1 MSVSHGPEMAA
12 TARIKQNS
20 IQVSWAVLACVI
32 VYLLLL
38 FTGIIPE
45 PPHEAPAA
53 ETAAAVETVHVAAYV
68 PPVWAVLPFV
78 ALLLCIAILPLIKQT
93 EHWWESNR
101 NRFLVAAGLALVTIL
116 YYFLM
121 HPGGVPDHFLEGPS
135 SHPGWN
141 TVTTVF
147 GNAVFGEYIPFI
159 VLLFSLYVISGG
171 ISLRGDLPAHPL
183 VNCVFLASGTLMA
196 SFIGTTGSAM
206 VFIRPLLATNAERKY
221 KVHTVLFFIFMVCNT
236 GGLLLPIGDLPL
248 FLGYLRGVPFTWTLK
263 LWPYFLGVNV
273 ALLVVY
279 YVWDRIM
286 YSREAIVSIV
296 RDEAQVRPLKLSGKI
311 NFPLILGVV
320 LSVALLV
327 PGKPFPGTSIEVP
340 LFFREMV
347 MLVLVAI
354 SLRVTEPGARF
365 WNHFD
370 YHAILEVAALF
381 FGIFICMQVPIE
393 ILHAKGASLG
403 LGSPRAFFWATGF
416 LSSFLDNAPTYVV
429 FFETAVGLPATGGA
443 AVLAL
448 VGHRDILEAFLV
460 AISLGA
466 VFMGSNTYIGNG
478 PNFMVKSIAEQ
489 SGIKMPS
496 FFGYMAYSLLILV
509 PIWFGLSLF
518 L

>member
-1 MSVSHGPEMAA
+1 MSESHGSEIAA
-12 TARIKQNS
+12 TARIRKNS
-20 IQVSWAVLACVI
+20 IQVSWVVLACI
-32 VYLLLL
+32 LVYLLLL
-38 FTGIIPE
+38 LTGVIPS
-45 PPHEAPAA
+45 PPHEGPPA
-53 ETAAAVETVHVAAYV
+53 ESAAVETVHLPGYV
-68 PPVWAVLPFV
+68 PPVWSVLPFV
-78 ALLLCIAILPLIKQT
+78 ALLLSIAILPLIGRTK
-93 EHWWESNR
+93 HWWESNL
-101 NRFLVAAGLALVTIL
+101 NRFIVAAGLALVTIL
-116 YYFLM
+116 YYLFL
-121 HPGGVPDHFLEGPS
+121 HPGGVADHFLEGPS
-135 SHPGWN
+135 SHAGWD
-141 TVTTVF
+141 TVSIVF
-147 GNAVFGEYIPFI
+147 GNAVLGEYIPFI
-159 VLLFSLYVISGG
+159 ALLFSLYVISGG

-183 VNCVFLASGTLMA
+183 VNCVFLAAGTTMA

-206 VFIRPLLATNAERKY
+206 VFIRPLLATNAERKF

-236 GGLLLPIGDLPL
+236 GGLLLPIGDPPL

-263 LWPYFLGVNV
+263 LWPYWLGVNV
-273 ALLVVY
+273 VLLLVY
-279 YVWDRIM
+279 YIWDRIV
-286 YSREAIVSIV
+286 YSREAIASIV
-296 RDEAQVRPLKLSGKI
+296 RDEAQVRPLQLTGKV
-311 NFPLILGVV
+311 NFFLILGVV

-347 MLVLVAI
+347 MMILVAI
-354 SLRVTEPGARF
+354 SLRVTAPGARF
-365 WNHFD
+365 WNRFD

-403 LGSPRAFFWATGF
+403 LESPKAFFWATGF

-429 FFETAVGLPATGGA
+429 FFETAVGLPAGGG
-443 AVLAL
+443 VMLAL
-448 VGHRDILEAFLV
+448 VGHRDILEMFLV

-496 FFGYMAYSLLILV
+496 FFGYMAYSFLILV
-509 PIWFGLSLF
+509 PIWLGLSLF